1 METLQ
6 TIVQQGTARKPFTLL
21 VLVALR
27 FYLAHSLLSFIKAVL
42 KATSK
47 ELKRHPSFN
56 LLERVMTRGL
66 QKVPI

>member
-6 TIVQQGTARKPFTLL
+6 TIVQQGIARKPLSLL
-21 VLVALR
+21 ALVASR
-27 FYLAHSLLSFIKAVL
+27 FYLTRFLLSFIDVL
-42 KATSK
+42 SATSK
-47 ELKRHPSFN
+47 ELKRHLSFN